1 MLLWPRSFDAE
12 GAACSCLG
20 SRNAC
25 DKDVA
30 IRFCRRRVI
39 VVKILI
45 CYNITIYA

>member
-25 DKDVA
+25 DKRHCDSLLQKA
-30 IRFCRRRVI
+30 RNRG
-39 VVKILI
+39 K
-45 CYNITIYA
+45 NIDML